1 MRRLRLTA
9 ALLLLGLAACETNPV
24 APDQLPRGF
33 PQPGSPFPYNS
44 PGW

>member
-9 ALLLLGLAACETNPV
+9 VLLLLVAACNGQPV

-33 PQPGSPFPYNS
+33 PQPGSPYPYNS